1 MKIVTARNVCQ
12 ALPQTMKHICNE
24 GTHESSRAGDV
35 IVAPAPMVIV
45 TQCPRERVLFSSI
58 RDANPFF
65 HLAEAIWMLAGR
77 NDAKFLDRYV
87 SDFSKLYAEEDGRLH
102 DAYGYR
108 WRYSFGFDQLDAVVQ
123 KLTANPN
130 DRQNVIQMWDTRN
143 DENND
148 LLGSWRSRPC
158 NTSVF
163 LRLNNGK
170 LDMTVVCRSNDM
182 LWGAHGSNAVH
193 FSILQEYLAA
203 RIDAEIGVMYQL
215 SNNAHIY
222 ADQFEKLELESV
234 DELLD
239 DRYSDFVIPMAMFT
253 DPEMIDDDITTFMK
267 CIDEEKLLD
276 YGHGDYYNDW
286 FDTVLTSMLLAH
298 QFFKRK
304 MYRDAIETA
313 VEIEAADWRTAAM
326 EWLER
331 RIP

>member
-1 MKIVTARNVCQ
+1 MKIITARNVCQ
-12 ALPQTMKHICNE
+12 ALPQTVEHICYE
-24 GTHESSRAGDV
+24 GTDESSRAGDV

-45 TQCPRERVLFSSI
+45 TKCPRERVLFSSI

-77 NDAKFLDRYV
+77 DDARFLDRYV
-87 SDFSKLYAEEDGRLH
+87 ANFSKQYAEDDGRLH

-108 WRYSFGFDQLDAVVQ
+108 WRHSFGFDQLDEVV
-123 KLTANPN
+123 KRLTANPN
-130 DRQNVIQMWDTRN
+130 DRQNVIQMWDTHN
-143 DENND
+143 DESND
-148 LLGSWRSRPC
+148 LLGNWRSRPC

-163 LRLNNGK
+163 LRLRDEK

-203 RIDAEIGVMYQL
+203 RIDAEIGIMYQL

-222 ADQFEKLELESV
+222 RDQLDKLELDSAN
-234 DELLD
+234 ELLD

-253 DPEMIDDDITTFMK
+253 DPDMIDDDIYRFMK
-267 CIDEEKLLD
+267 RMDTDDLEHDHD
-276 YGHGDYYNDW
+276 YFNDW
-286 FDTVLTSMLLAH
+286 FNTVLTNMLLAH

-304 MYRDAIETA
+304 MYKDAIETA
-313 VEIEAADWRTAAM
+313 AEIEAADWRTAAL